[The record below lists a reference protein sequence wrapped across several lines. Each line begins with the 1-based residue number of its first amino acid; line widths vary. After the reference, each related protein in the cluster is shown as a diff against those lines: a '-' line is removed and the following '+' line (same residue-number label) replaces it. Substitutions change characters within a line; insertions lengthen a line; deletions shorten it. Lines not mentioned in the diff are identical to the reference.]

1 MASFPCQTV
10 QTCSF
15 KLSNRAMSED
25 YIRSSGLLSLP
36 MELRNLIFHEVAR
49 TYILNISAR
58 DRQII
63 LADQCVENACCS
75 MHSKRSTSTATSLA
89 LVSRQ
94 VALEARQAA
103 FHRTRSPVSIY
114 FASTSTLSDFEQH
127 HKLYQ
132 PPILRDLC
140 LSAAQKV
147 LVKAPSAWQALP
159 LPGKCFEAL
168 GQIEVTGIAK
178 VFHLDVL
185 RVSISWDGWE
195 KDQNLSGSDSWTF
208 IRIS

>member
-1 MASFPCQTV
+1 
-10 QTCSF
+10 
-15 KLSNRAMSED
+15 MSED
-25 YIRSSGLLSLP
+25 YLRSSSLLSLP

-49 TYILNISAR
+49 TYILNISPR

-185 RVSISWDGWE
+185 RVSISWCGWE
-195 KDQNLSGSDSWTF
+195 KDQNLSGSESWTF
-208 IRIS
+208 VRIS